1 MILTVLFDSV
11 IILVQ
16 KKWAIKGSHSS
27 LISGAVYQ
35 IVVGVMILI
44 YALASGNW
52 YIVLTL
58 HNLTLIGM
66 SVALFTVSASLWYY
80 SIQRIPV
87 STTTIVLSTRGVFTL
102 LLGFVLLG
110 ETVTFRQLGGMG
122 LILAGVI
129 HSQYSNRLTTNIAY
143 VLMLLA
149 NALIAS
155 TASIVDRLATKSMNL
170 YPYLMLAYLFP
181 GIIMMIIQ
189 RIKHKQMHLNL
200 TRSYVYHILVVST
213 LICFGSI
220 FYLIGLSKAPST
232 GMAVF
237 VNQTRVVLTVILA
250 VLFLHER
257 ENIRQKIVSSILCL
271 GGLYLL
277 NY

>member
-1 MILTVLFDSV
+1 M
-11 IILVQ
+11 
-16 KKWAIKGSHSS
+16 KGSHNSFVSGS
-27 LISGAVYQ
+27 LYQ
-35 IVVGVMILI
+35 ILVGVMILI

-52 YIVLTL
+52 YIELSL
-58 HNLTLIGM
+58 HNLILIGM
-66 SVALFTVSASLWYY
+66 SVGLFTVSASLWYY

-87 STTTIVLSTRGVFTL
+87 STTTIVLSTRSIFAL

-129 HSQYSNRLTTNIAY
+129 YSQYSNRLTTNIY
-143 VLMLLA
+143 YLLILLA

-155 TASIVDRLATKSMNL
+155 TANIVDRLATKSMNL
-170 YPYLMLAYLFP
+170 YMYLMFAFIFP
-181 GIIMMIIQ
+181 GMIMMIFQ
-189 RIKHKQMHLNL
+189 RIKHKQIHLNITKGYL
-200 TRSYVYHILVVST
+200 YHILTVSI
-213 LICFGSI
+213 LIFFGSL

-250 VLFLHER
+250 ALFLHER
-257 ENIRQKIVSSILCL
+257 SHLKQKVVSSFLCL

-277 NY
+277 N